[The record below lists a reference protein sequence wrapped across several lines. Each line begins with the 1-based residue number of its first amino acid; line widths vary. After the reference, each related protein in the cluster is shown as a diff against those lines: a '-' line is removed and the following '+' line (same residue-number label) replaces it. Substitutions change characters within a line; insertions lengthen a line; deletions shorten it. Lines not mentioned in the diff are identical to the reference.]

1 MSIMLKNF
9 TDNLFRSSSRLF
21 ALFFLLII
29 ALKWPFF
36 SIPPVWD
43 EAFSIFP
50 AADFLVNHG
59 FDYTLLL
66 SQPQY
71 HDGGPVAHALSL
83 LTLATAL
90 VLKVTGGGIWAWVIL
105 HLTQWMMAAAIG
117 TMLMRIYS
125 NLFNEIPAF
134 LLAVVT
140 LVYPLTLAQLGGM
153 YIEVPLLFFA
163 LLAFYHYRSQR
174 TWSASLFLVAACM
187 TKESGVIAVG
197 ALALTALCCQSKT
210 IRKRFEEAFIT
221 ALPAIA
227 FVLIKMSIF
236 DQALFSSTSHKFG
249 DILNILIYRNLSV
262 YNTYIVHIPELIGIV
277 AVCVVI
283 AISLLSLNVYQ
294 YKKTGQGQSD
304 IVIFNSFFIILF
316 LLFHF
321 LLYPYVQMT
330 DSHFLSR
337 YFFYVIPSMFFVIYY
352 TIDKMIEKSKVKAGL
367 LLIII
372 GVCLINRSGMLYPP
386 IPYSSIAMAE
396 RSEEYIDGYKV
407 QKEYIGLIEKRV
419 SKDVP
424 IYVSLPD
431 YFLTHYSVSQ
441 YVSKPL
447 PNVYYIG
454 HVLKVAGNKFK
465 YPDHFVLVYNY
476 PWLGGAIIKEMV
488 QDISR
493 GKEFSVEVLGQFQK
507 GYFSAY
513 VFEIRKRRSPETMMR

>member
-1 MSIMLKNF
+1 MPNLLTNL
-9 TDNLFRSSSRLF
+9 TDTLFRRTSQLYT
-21 ALFFLLII
+21 LFFLLII

-66 SQPQY
+66 SQPRY

-90 VLKVTGGGIWAWVIL
+90 ALKVTGGGTWAWVIL

-140 LVYPLTLAQLGGM
+140 LVYPLMLAQLGGM
-153 YIEVPLLFFA
+153 YIEVPLLFFS

-174 TWSASLFLVAACM
+174 IWSASLLLVAACM
-187 TKESGVIAVG
+187 IKESGVIAVG

-210 IRKRFEEAFIT
+210 IRKRFEEAFIL

-236 DQALFSSTSHKFG
+236 NYSLLSSNPHKLG
-249 DILNILIYRNLSV
+249 NILNILIYGNLSV
-262 YNTYIVHIPELIGIV
+262 YQNYIVYIPELIIIV
-277 AVCVVI
+277 AMGAVI

-294 YKKTGQGQSD
+294 YKKTRQKQSD
-304 IVIFNSFFIILF
+304 VVIYNSFFIIIF

-321 LLYPYVQMT
+321 VVYAYMQTT
-330 DSHFLSR
+330 DSHFLTR
-337 YFFYVIPSMFFVIYY
+337 YFFYAIPSMFFVIYY

-372 GVCLINRSGMLYPP
+372 GVCLINRNGILYPP

-454 HVLKVAGNKFK
+454 HVLKTAGSKFK

-513 VFEIRKRRSPETMMR
+513 VFEIRKR